1 MARDVA
7 MRAHVYRG
15 EAGFWMARVESAGT
29 SPERA
34 SAAHEVKTIILPIP
48 HSATREEAERA
59 LAGVVDGDPGL
70 RHGRR

>member
-7 MRAHVYRG
+7 MRARVYRG

-34 SAAHEVKTIILPIP
+34 SAAREARTIILPIP
-48 HSATREEAERA
+48 HSATREDAERA
-59 LAGVVDGDPGL
+59 LAGIVHGDPGSC
-70 RHGRR
+70 HGRR